1 MIKRIEKE
9 IQHPVSKLYLYRNVN
24 IENYNEKK
32 NLNYLLQKKEAT
44 EKTSLDK
51 KSLKIEK
58 KKFVLKD
65 GKKKND
71 EEEKEQNYKS
81 KLEKSYKISN
91 KKNLGTREIEN
102 ESYQRLLGRK
112 WIKKLKDIK
121 KKMIDMRCYPLFL
134 RKLIKL
140 KKIMIFLMLYII
152 L

>member
-58 KKFVLKD
+58 KH
-65 GKKKND
+65 
-71 EEEKEQNYKS
+71 
-81 KLEKSYKISN
+81 
-91 KKNLGTREIEN
+91 
-102 ESYQRLLGRK
+102 
-112 WIKKLKDIK
+112 
-121 KKMIDMRCYPLFL
+121 LF
-134 RKLIKL
+134 
-140 KKIMIFLMLYII
+140 
-152 L
+152 